1 MTLERD
7 IERKLVDGVRKN
19 GGRAFKWVS
28 PGNAGV
34 PDRIIILPGGRIIFI
49 ELKTETGAV
58 RPVQKVM
65 IGILRNLGCDVRVLK
80 GMNEVTDFLEEIKND

>member
-7 IERKLVDGVRKN
+7 IERRLVNGVKKL

-28 PGNAGV
+28 PGNVGV
-34 PDRIIILPGGRIIFI
+34 PDRIIILPGGRVVFV

-65 IGILRNLGCDVRVLK
+65 ISLLRGLGCDVRVLK
-80 GMNEVTDFLEEIKND
+80 GQNAVDEFLEEMMR